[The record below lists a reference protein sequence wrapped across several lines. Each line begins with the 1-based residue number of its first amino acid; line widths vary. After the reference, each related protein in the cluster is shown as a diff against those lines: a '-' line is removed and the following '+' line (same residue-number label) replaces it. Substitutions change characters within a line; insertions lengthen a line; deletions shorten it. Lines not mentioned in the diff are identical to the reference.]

1 MLEWV
6 KLSSVIIDQIF
17 NYGPKIHDI
26 LKEKSNEK
34 KKKLLQSLSNNIVEE
49 ILKDLLRE
57 LKKSMDYSIS
67 NPLSKEEIE
76 NLSETINT
84 VIKNEQTPMY
94 NKMKDII
101 INQMY
106 DLMTDNL
113 LFVPKYQNLLIIGSN
128 NIYKF
133 INNIFKDDTTFQG
146 DYEQFHIFCTKKAN
160 FRAGLLLYA
169 FNLNKETDKLKSNL
183 IEVKKIRIK

>member
-1 MLEWV
+1 MIEWV

-57 LKKSMDYSIS
+57 LKKLMDYSIS

-76 NLSETINT
+76 KLTEIINT

-94 NKMKDII
+94 DKMKNII
-101 INQMY
+101 ISQMY

-113 LFVPKYQNLLIIGSN
+113 LFVPKYQN
-128 NIYKF
+128 
-133 INNIFKDDTTFQG
+133 
-146 DYEQFHIFCTKKAN
+146 
-160 FRAGLLLYA
+160 
-169 FNLNKETDKLKSNL
+169 
-183 IEVKKIRIK
+183 